1 MIEIMVRPLL
11 RSSFLLAALALAG
24 LAQAAV
30 GVTFKEPERYSETG
44 VFRDDGPAAMEHIEM
59 HLKRMGE
66 RYLAPGET
74 VRIEV
79 LDMDLAGEQQMGPRG
94 QDIRVMRGRADWPTI
109 KLRYTWERPGAPA
122 MTGEEKVADMSYL
135 QRTVPSLE
143 PFAHEKRML
152 ETWFRQRFESPRN
165 KAQATPK

>member
-1 MIEIMVRPLL
+1 MIRHMP
-11 RSSFLLAALALAG
+11 RSLVASLLLAALTLAG
-24 LAQAAV
+24 AAQSAV
-30 GVTFKEPERYSETG
+30 VVTFKDPERYSETG
-44 VFRDDGPAAMEHIEM
+44 VFRDDGPAAMEHIGM
-59 HLKRMGE
+59 FLTRLGE
-66 RYLAPGET
+66 RYLPADQT

-109 KLRYTWERPGAPA
+109 KLRYTWERPGTAPVSA
-122 MTGEEKVADMSYL
+122 EEKVADMSYL

-152 ETWFRQRFESPRN
+152 ETWFRQRFAPPGK
-165 KAQATPK
+165 KAQATPR

>member
-1 MIEIMVRPLL
+1 MIESMSRRLF
-11 RSSFLLAALALAG
+11 RSSILLGALALSG
-24 LAQAAV
+24 IAQAAV
-30 GVTFKEPERYSETG
+30 VVTFKDPQRYTETG

-66 RYLAPGET
+66 RYLPANET

-94 QDIRVMRGRADWPTI
+94 QDIRVMRGRADWPRIT
-109 KLRYTWERPGAPA
+109 LRYAWERPGAPVQSA
-122 MTGEEKVADMSYL
+122 EESVSDMSYL

-152 ETWFRQRFESPRN
+152 ETWFKQRFAPQQK
-165 KAQATPK
+165 KAQAAPK